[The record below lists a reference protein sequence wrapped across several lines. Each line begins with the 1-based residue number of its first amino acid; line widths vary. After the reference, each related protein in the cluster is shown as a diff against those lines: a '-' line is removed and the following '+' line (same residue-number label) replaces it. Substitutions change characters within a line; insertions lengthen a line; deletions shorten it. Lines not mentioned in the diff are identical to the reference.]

1 MIHDLFLTNIH
12 IGKVRHLENFDIMLS
27 GHERKHL
34 ILTGKNGSGKT
45 SLLDAMK
52 DIVTRQTQNSVVA
65 GKVDPLR
72 RTADYP
78 GLYDVAVVE
87 HDLELSY
94 NNPDA
99 HVHEF
104 IFVHI
109 PAERQKIT
117 KPVAIAPVEIKG
129 KTSIVTNAGSEFL
142 KYILS
147 LDYRLYGAKADGNIK
162 LVESLE
168 KWFTDFQARLREIY
182 DCQKLTLQRDTK
194 NLAFQIVL
202 PGYEP
207 FGLNQMAD
215 GYYALLN
222 IVMELLL
229 RMDDDNSV
237 VNYEKSGIVFVDE
250 IETHLH
256 VKLQKKV
263 LPFLTGLFPNIQF
276 IVTTHSPFVISSLSN
291 AVVFDLEKKD
301 FLEEPSR
308 YSYETIVEAY
318 FDTDMYSDKI
328 KAVFKRYQELY
339 SKERTTVE
347 NEEFFKVKT
356 DLELVPPASKELY
369 FAFREMENKRKAA
382 SNNGNR

>member
-1 MIHDLFLTNIH
+1 MIHDLFITNIH
-12 IGKVRHLENFDIMLS
+12 VGKVRNLENIDIKLS
-27 GHERKHL
+27 DDKRKHL

-52 DIVTRQTQNSVVA
+52 DTVTRQTQKSVA
-65 GKVDPLR
+65 GKVDPMSHHTLF
-72 RTADYP
+72 P
-78 GLYDVAVVE
+78 GLYHIAPVE
-87 HDLELSY
+87 HDLTISY
-94 NNPDA
+94 DHPDA
-99 HVHEF
+99 QVHEF

-109 PAERQKIT
+109 PAERQKIN
-117 KPVAIAPVEIKG
+117 KPTAIVPVEIQG
-129 KTSIVTNAGSEFL
+129 KTSITSNAGSEFL

-147 LDYRLYGAKADGNIK
+147 LDYRLYGAKADGDKK
-162 LVESLE
+162 LEESLE
-168 KWFTDFQARLREIY
+168 KWFTDFLAILREIY
-182 DCQKLTLQRDTK
+182 DCQELTLQRDTQ
-194 NLAFQIVL
+194 NLTFKIIL
-202 PGYEP
+202 PGFEP
-207 FGLNQMAD
+207 FGLNEMAD

-263 LPFLTGLFPNIQF
+263 LTFLTRLFPNIQF

-301 FLEEPSR
+301 FLEEPSL

-339 SKERTTVE
+339 SKERTLDE
-347 NEEFFKVKT
+347 NKEFIEVKT
-356 DLELVPPASKELY
+356 ELEFVPPASKELY
-369 FAFREMENKRKAA
+369 SAFRDMETKRKVV